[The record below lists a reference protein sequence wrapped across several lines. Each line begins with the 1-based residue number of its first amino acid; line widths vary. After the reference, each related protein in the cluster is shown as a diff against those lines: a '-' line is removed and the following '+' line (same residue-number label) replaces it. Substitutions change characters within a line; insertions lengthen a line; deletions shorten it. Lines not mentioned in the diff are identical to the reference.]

1 MSCETKIYNLFVT
14 SENRDKDRFPYGN
27 SYVLNL
33 TTPIKDIIK
42 VELLSAS
49 VPNSIYNVTETQ
61 GSNILGCSNITSSN
75 TETNLTG
82 ISIPPGFYSGSG
94 IATELQNAEFSNC
107 NINISYLSN
116 EGKLLFTRPQ
126 TTPSGNS
133 FAIKITDDYVA
144 ELLGFNNAGAYGSN
158 VADLTNL
165 GVQNIP
171 IYAFNRRYID
181 SAGAPLNF
189 LKSEKIVN
197 LNINEGI
204 FLDIEE
210 LRTTLNETALAQTN
224 DSTGFY
230 TGQNVSRS
238 FGQIPMDV
246 SRGEVKKFK
255 KATDFDLSICYPQVI
270 SSIDRISVRWTDR
283 FNQLVNFNGVNDNSF
298 ILRFHT
304 LRRNLI

>member
-1 MSCETKIYNLFVT
+1 VKQKYTIFLSLQKIETRI
-14 SENRDKDRFPYGN
+14 RFPYGN

-49 VPNSIYNVTETQ
+49 IPNSIYNVTETE
-61 GSNILGCSNITSSN
+61 GIDILGCSNITSSN
-75 TETNLTG
+75 TSGNYAN

-116 EGKLLFTRPQ
+116 EGKLLFTRPV
-126 TTPSGNS
+126 NS
-133 FAIKITDDYVA
+133 FAIKIPNPNVA
-144 ELLGFNNAGAYGSN
+144 ELLGFNNDVEYGSN

-165 GVQNIP
+165 GVNNIP

-189 LKSEKIVN
+189 LKSEKILN

-270 SSIDRISVRWTDR
+270 SSIDRITVRWTDR